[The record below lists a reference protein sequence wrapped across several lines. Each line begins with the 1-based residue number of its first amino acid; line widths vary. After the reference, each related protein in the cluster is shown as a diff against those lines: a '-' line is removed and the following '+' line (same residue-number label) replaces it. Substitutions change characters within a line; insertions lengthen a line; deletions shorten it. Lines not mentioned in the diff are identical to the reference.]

1 MTFEIGHSLISLLLF
16 CIPACES
23 SNLHWIGDGE
33 CDDEHNNAGCGFDGG
48 DCCGPDVNTAYCL
61 ECECLGENIT
71 TQAAPG
77 PFCSCSVEGVLDCK
91 LFYFLI
97 KQYQNHILS

>member
-1 MTFEIGHSLISLLLF
+1 MLLF

-61 ECECLGENIT
+61 ECECLG
-71 TQAAPG
+71 
-77 PFCSCSVEGVLDCK
+77 
-91 LFYFLI
+91 
-97 KQYQNHILS
+97 